1 MIRAQTT
8 VLQSIYD
15 AIKDKGLPVNETL
28 SRKLDRLDG
37 QSVIEAVEFDGDDYT
52 VVDIC
57 VALNEEV
64 FV

>member
-28 SRKLDRLDG
+28 SKKLDRLDG
-37 QSVIEAVEFDGDDYT
+37 KSVIEAVEFDGSDHT
-52 VVDIC
+52 VVDLC